1 MKIKFNR
8 LTNFLVEPGNN
19 EVSVYI
25 TGPGVTA
32 EIVDAL
38 ISNYGHDVFI
48 KNMCDVELME
58 LKDNVLK
65 EIENRSKQCTN

>member
-8 LTNFLVEPGNN
+8 LTNFLVEPGSN

-25 TGPGVTA
+25 TSPGVTA
-32 EIVDAL
+32 DIVDAL

-65 EIENRSKQCTN
+65 EIEGRSKQCTN